1 MNKLV
6 LAMGALLIV
15 LTVLLSSA
23 LTGKAAVTA
32 ERDALATGL
41 NQAATQRKLD
51 EKVLAARQAENA
63 ATGRKLA
70 QSKAAL
76 AEALQRNTSW
86 SEADVPPVV
95 IEALGGAGK
104 GLHAPSE

>member
-23 LTGKAAVTA
+23 LTGKATVTA
-32 ERDALATGL
+32 ERDSLATAL

-76 AEALQRNTSW
+76 VEALQRNKSW
-86 SEADVPPVV
+86 SEANVPPEV

-104 GLHAPSE
+104 WPHASSE